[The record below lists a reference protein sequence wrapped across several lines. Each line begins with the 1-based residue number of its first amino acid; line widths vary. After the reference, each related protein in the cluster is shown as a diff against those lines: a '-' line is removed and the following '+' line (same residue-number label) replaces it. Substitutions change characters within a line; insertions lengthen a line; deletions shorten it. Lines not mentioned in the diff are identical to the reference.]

1 MPRTPRVSRCR
12 TAAQRPAVRRVSS
25 GREPPEAPPSVRRS
39 LGSSRVTYKAA
50 VAPCLGA
57 QDPPATGRAIRRRQA
72 GLPRRARIPSAA
84 CPTGVPPP
92 SLALAVARRL
102 APSSHRAAASPEQGS
117 RRPPPG
123 CPAVCPCRRD
133 PDSNQ
138 VPKPVADESL
148 VILPT
153 FPDRPTPPARRI
165 SAGTAAGRPGG
176 PNCEPPVISR
186 GSAAK

>member
-1 MPRTPRVSRCR
+1 MPRMPRASRRHTTRSDPRSDGC
-12 TAAQRPAVRRVSS
+12 RPAAS
-25 GREPPEAPPSVRRS
+25 PPEVPSSVHRS
-39 LGSSRVTYKAA
+39 LGSSRVAYKAA
-50 VAPCLGA
+50 ATPCLGT
-57 QDPPATGRAIRRRQA
+57 QDPPATGRAVRRRQA
-72 GLPRRARIPSAA
+72 GLPRRARIPSVL
-84 CPTGVPPP
+84 CPTAVPPP

-102 APSSHRAAASPEQGS
+102 APSSHRAAASLEQGS

-123 CPAVCPCRRD
+123 CAAVSPCQCD

-138 VPKPVADESL
+138 VPKLVTGESL

-153 FPDRPTPPARRI
+153 FPGRPAPPARRI